1 MPIDHAMVRRP
12 SLRRRLLLG
21 LLGYVV
27 LLSIAI
33 AIHGLVVNEGAEQL
47 VWQTLLNT
55 ELDHLQERTSN
66 DPGYRWADTRKM
78 SLYDSRNLKR
88 IPVALAALEP
98 GVHDDVLVDGQE
110 RVVLVRREGDHKLI
124 LSLEIS
130 ELEAR
135 EQDMTLT
142 VVGSALSLLLI
153 LGVLIAW
160 GASRLVGPLT
170 QMANQIGRLR
180 SDRQGQRL
188 ELPKGATAEIEV
200 IGDALNEYLL
210 RNDRFVERE
219 RLFIDMASHE
229 LRTPVAVISGAAEL
243 ALKTGGNSPAV
254 RVLLDRIRSAV
265 RDMQELISMLLVLAK
280 NPARLRQA
288 GERFALGTLI
298 RRIVDDHR
306 HLAEAKDLAIRI
318 DADESADVIAPL
330 QVVRVAIGNLLRNA
344 IEHSDRGEIIVRLDG
359 PASVV
364 IQDSGHGMSPE
375 EISEVY
381 ARLARGGGER
391 GGSGIGLDLIAR
403 VCEHLNWSLRIESG
417 HGQGTSTTLQMQ
429 FEIAATGNLPE
440 RPSA

>member
-78 SLYDSRNLKR
+78 SLYDSRNPKR

-160 GASRLVGPLT
+160 GREPSCGP
-170 QMANQIGRLR
+170 A
-180 SDRQGQRL
+180 
-188 ELPKGATAEIEV
+188 
-200 IGDALNEYLL
+200 DADGEP
-210 RNDRFVERE
+210 D
-219 RLFIDMASHE
+219 
-229 LRTPVAVISGAAEL
+229 
-243 ALKTGGNSPAV
+243 
-254 RVLLDRIRSAV
+254 RSAPF
-265 RDMQELISMLLVLAK
+265 R
-280 NPARLRQA
+280 
-288 GERFALGTLI
+288 
-298 RRIVDDHR
+298 
-306 HLAEAKDLAIRI
+306 
-318 DADESADVIAPL
+318 
-330 QVVRVAIGNLLRNA
+330 
-344 IEHSDRGEIIVRLDG
+344 
-359 PASVV
+359 
-364 IQDSGHGMSPE
+364 
-375 EISEVY
+375 
-381 ARLARGGGER
+381 
-391 GGSGIGLDLIAR
+391 
-403 VCEHLNWSLRIESG
+403 
-417 HGQGTSTTLQMQ
+417 
-429 FEIAATGNLPE
+429 
-440 RPSA
+440 

>member
-1 MPIDHAMVRRP
+1 M
-12 SLRRRLLLG
+12 
-21 LLGYVV
+21 
-27 LLSIAI
+27 
-33 AIHGLVVNEGAEQL
+33 
-47 VWQTLLNT
+47 
-55 ELDHLQERTSN
+55 
-66 DPGYRWADTRKM
+66 
-78 SLYDSRNLKR
+78 
-88 IPVALAALEP
+88 
-98 GVHDDVLVDGQE
+98 
-110 RVVLVRREGDHKLI
+110 
-124 LSLEIS
+124 
-130 ELEAR
+130 
-135 EQDMTLT
+135 
-142 VVGSALSLLLI
+142 
-153 LGVLIAW
+153 GVLIAW

-280 NPARLRQA
+280 DPARLRQA

-417 HGQGTSTTLQMQ
+417 HGQGTPTTLQMQ

>member
-78 SLYDSRNLKR
+78 SLYDSRNPKR

-265 RDMQELISMLLVLAK
+265 RDMQELISMTPVLA
-280 NPARLRQA
+280 N
-288 GERFALGTLI
+288 I
-298 RRIVDDHR
+298 
-306 HLAEAKDLAIRI
+306 
-318 DADESADVIAPL
+318 
-330 QVVRVAIGNLLRNA
+330 
-344 IEHSDRGEIIVRLDG
+344 
-359 PASVV
+359 SV
-364 IQDSGHGMSPE
+364 
-375 EISEVY
+375 
-381 ARLARGGGER
+381 
-391 GGSGIGLDLIAR
+391 
-403 VCEHLNWSLRIESG
+403 
-417 HGQGTSTTLQMQ
+417 
-429 FEIAATGNLPE
+429 
-440 RPSA
+440 